1 MYHSY
6 PISGGVLDSIGGVH
20 IRNHHIHHLRVSS
33 GAALEQGTVC
43 DQPLTH
49 AVQTE
54 ALFITYL
61 FRGGSFYIGYNKCY
75 LCTYNAMRV
84 KVNM

>member
-1 MYHSY
+1 MFLS
-6 PISGGVLDSIGGVH
+6 ILSGGVLDSIGGVH
-20 IRNHHIHHLRVSS
+20 IRNHPLHHLRVCG

-54 ALFITYL
+54 SEALFITYL
-61 FRGGSFYIGYNKCY
+61 FSRGSLYISK
-75 LCTYNAMRV
+75 
-84 KVNM
+84 

>member
-1 MYHSY
+1 MFHSY

-20 IRNHHIHHLRVSS
+20 IRNHHLYHLRVSS

-61 FRGGSFYIGYNKCY
+61 FSKGRGYWHI
-75 LCTYNAMRV
+75 
-84 KVNM
+84 